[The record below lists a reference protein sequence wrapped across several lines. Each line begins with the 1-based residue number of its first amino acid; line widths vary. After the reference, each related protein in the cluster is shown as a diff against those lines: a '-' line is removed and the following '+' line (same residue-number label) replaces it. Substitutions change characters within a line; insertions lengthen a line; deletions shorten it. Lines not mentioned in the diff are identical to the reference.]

1 MSDRL
6 GSFPPPSSPILVQRE
21 EPAPRESEIPE
32 PEEPSFDWR
41 TNALLFA
48 LTVLSVFFVGR
59 SWTATDGTQGLASW
73 ASAWTFAVPL
83 LAILL
88 SHEFGHYIAARIHR
102 VPASL
107 PYFLPLPVLNPFGT
121 LGAVIIMPRR
131 IRSANALLDIGAAG
145 PLAGMVVAI
154 PVMLYGL
161 SLSHLGPVGGG
172 DGTYIQEGQSL
183 LYWGLKALVFG
194 HIPANMDVQ
203 LHPTALAA
211 WVGFL
216 ITFLNLIPVGQLDGG
231 HVAYSLFGQRQNRFA
246 RWLKFAPVLL
256 LIYNFVLHMLPAL
269 RQAAAGGISSTPI
282 QVWMPGIS
290 SVMNWFFLALLIFF
304 MGRAGG
310 GKHPPVDETHAE
322 LSPVRKVVAVVTL
335 LLFVALFMPSPWVV
349 Y

>member
-1 MSDRL
+1 MTGERGEVSHHFTVD
-6 GSFPPPSSPILVQRE
+6 VE
-21 EPAPRESEIPE
+21 E
-32 PEEPSFDWR
+32 
-41 TNALLFA
+41 
-48 LTVLSVFFVGR
+48 
-59 SWTATDGTQGLASW
+59 
-73 ASAWTFAVPL
+73 
-83 LAILL
+83 
-88 SHEFGHYIAARIHR
+88 
-102 VPASL
+102 
-107 PYFLPLPVLNPFGT
+107 YF
-121 LGAVIIMPRR
+121 
-131 IRSANALLDIGAAG
+131 
-145 PLAGMVVAI
+145 
-154 PVMLYGL
+154 
-161 SLSHLGPVGGG
+161 
-172 DGTYIQEGQSL
+172 
-183 LYWGLKALVFG
+183 
-194 HIPANMDVQ
+194 
-203 LHPTALAA
+203 HPTALAA